1 MLMETQHSEAPIDG
15 EALRED
21 FPIFSRTVRGHRL
34 AYLDSAASAQ
44 KPRAVISAVRA
55 MIEEKYANVH
65 RGAHFLGQEA
75 TDAFEAARDK
85 IARFVNA
92 GDDYAVVFTRNA
104 TEAVNLVAAS
114 WGRSNLREGDEI
126 VLSDMEHHANIVPWQ
141 LVMKETGARLRVVSV
156 CDDGSF
162 PMDLYE
168 AALGDRTR
176 LVAMTHCS
184 NVLGTIPPIREIVRL
199 ARERGAV
206 TLVDGAQAVA
216 HVPVDVD
223 DVGADFYTFTG
234 HKLYSPTG
242 IGVLCGRRDLLNA
255 MPPYQGGG
263 EMIAR
268 VTFERTTFREAPARF
283 EAGTPPIVEAVGLGA
298 AVEYLTELGMDRVAA
313 HDQELLAYAVER
325 LSDVPGV
332 RFYGTAPEKV
342 GILSFTLEAA
352 HPHDVVTIVDRT
364 GVAVRAGHHC
374 AQPLMDRFG
383 IAGTVRASF
392 GVYSTPEDVDA
403 LAAALGTVREIL
415 G

>member
-156 CDDGSF
+156 RDDGSF

-242 IGVLCGRRDLLNA
+242 IGVLCGRRDLLDA